1 MLSSQYYIWMQKKFQ
16 HLQPP
21 FRFAVGRLWSVY
33 DYGNLHQLVSDVITV
48 YFLNSCH
55 ISLRYCQKVYLLI
68 ILDRDVTKA
77 VGMKNM
83 SKNPT
88 ICL

>member
-1 MLSSQYYIWMQKKFQ
+1 MFFTKKEKRIIILTEKFNRKDKAKIW
-16 HLQPP
+16 
-21 FRFAVGRLWSVY
+21 
-33 DYGNLHQLVSDVITV
+33 
-48 YFLNSCH
+48 
-55 ISLRYCQKVYLLI
+55 YLLI

-83 SKNPT
+83 SKNPA